1 MELGEMK
8 KVARTKTGALRAA
21 LYMRVSTGAQ
31 AKKDLSVPD
40 QRRSLREFCSARGWI
55 VTDEFEDARTGR
67 DDKRPGFQQMMD
79 AALYGE
85 VPFDVIVVHSFSR
98 FFRNEIELGLHA
110 RDLEKRGIRLV
121 SMTQDVGDEPAG
133 VMFRQILALFDE
145 HNSLETGKHAS
156 RSMAENARQGY
167 FNGGVVPFGF
177 ESVEVEKRGS
187 ASKKKLFPRDDE
199 AEVVRLAFRL
209 YLAGDGLSGPMG
221 VKKLTEWL
229 NDHGYRTRRGA
240 KWGIGP
246 IHRLLTDPIYKGDYW
261 RNRDSKTSDPI
272 LITVPA
278 IIGADEFDR
287 VQRTLKARN
296 PRKIAPRTVSSPILL
311 SGLAICAKCGSGM
324 TLQTGKSGKY
334 RYYFCGGRMR
344 QGKGTCEGRRV
355 RMAETDAAV
364 MDAVLNDLLTYER
377 MKKFFQELQERQS
390 IRTAEASDKLAKHE
404 ARLNEAKA
412 KLSRLLQLVEDGL
425 MESSDPLFRNRFE
438 TAKDDLEIAEKIVN
452 LISRRHA
459 PSEEYSANKV
469 AEFTEL
475 LRNALAHGNILFR
488 KAYLRAV
495 VAQIEID
502 DTEFRI
508 HHHDESRRP
517 NAFLARNG
525 TRRSARIVARDTPV
539 QPNKRVGQMRAT
551 FG

>member
-1 MELGEMK
+1 MK
-8 KVARTKTGALRAA
+8 VVANRTGALRAA

-425 MESSDPLFRNRFE
+425 MESSDPELANRLVELREQRDFADRAVKAARAGLE
-438 TAKDDLEIAEKIVN
+438 TLPEISGEE
-452 LISRRHA
+452 ISDFIATMRKKLTTGDSKTRR
-459 PSEEYSANKV
+459 
-469 AEFTEL
+469 T
-475 LRNALAHGNILFR
+475 
-488 KAYLRAV
+488 YLRAV
-495 VAQIEID
+495 LDTIEID
-502 DTEFRI
+502 DEEIRI
-508 HHHDESRRP
+508 RGRKERIRR
-517 NAFLARNG
+517 AVG
-525 TRRSARIVARDTPV
+525 TKGELRSAVPTFVREWRRDRDSNPGN
-539 QPNKRVGQMRAT
+539 P
-551 FG
+551 